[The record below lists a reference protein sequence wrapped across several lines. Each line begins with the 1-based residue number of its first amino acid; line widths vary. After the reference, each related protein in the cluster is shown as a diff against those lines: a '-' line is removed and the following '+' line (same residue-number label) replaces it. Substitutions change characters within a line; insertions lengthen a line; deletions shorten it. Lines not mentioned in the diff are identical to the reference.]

1 MPRIPRHKTTEPSLC
16 LHSQMAQVM
25 LINGGV
31 LQSGGVIPKVTYLKN
46 IIYSDGI
53 IVNGK

>member
-1 MPRIPRHKTTEPSLC
+1 MNNPKYNLFTSNC
-16 LHSQMAQVM
+16 SQVAQAM

-31 LQSGGVIPKVTYLKN
+31 LQSGGLIPKVTYLKN